1 MASEHAQVHS
11 CQFPCLG
18 RGSGSDQKRP
28 LSVRVELQHPE
39 LLQKLFAEDDGK
51 ASLVAAVRAAWA
63 LVLRTYTGLDQVCF
77 GLGEVGCNNTTG
89 KDGQRDSVVAH
100 LVSDEVS
107 IAELVQRAKDD
118 GFAVGQP
125 GHEAFEY
132 NTSVLFRFA
141 AQGGTVPGVSKT
153 ASTTMA
159 ASVGHTQPSQSNCSL
174 TDVRIVPPSPPL

>member
-1 MASEHAQVHS
+1 
-11 CQFPCLG
+11 
-18 RGSGSDQKRP
+18 
-28 LSVRVELQHPE
+28 LSVRIELQHPE

-77 GLGEVGCNNTTG
+77 GLGEVGCDSTPGTG
-89 KDGQRDSVVAH
+89 GQRDSVVAH

-118 GFAVGQP
+118 SFAIDQP
-125 GHEAFEY
+125 GHEAFGY

-141 AQGGTVPGVSKT
+141 AQGGTVPGISKT
-153 ASTTMA
+153 AATTMA
-159 ASVGHTQPSQSNCSL
+159 ASVRHAQPFQFNCSL
-174 TDVRIVPPSPPL
+174 TDA